1 MKQTAILFFCLII
14 LFPASVFAHPGTLDE
29 LGGHFRNSDCT
40 YLLHEPT
47 ALAKQAK
54 TKEELI
60 KLIQTYNGNERC
72 KRNLTPE
79 RIDLDGHALGGKED
93 DASLRLGRTYKAALV
108 ECVDGDTAKFRV
120 NGHVYTTRFLFI
132 DTPESTIEVEP
143 YGKEASQ
150 FTCSRL
156 QKGDIVLETDGHTL
170 FDKYQRLLAWV
181 WVGNRLLQEEIAKAG
196 LVEDFYDYGDYKY
209 EQRIREAYE
218 EARRNG
224 VGMYS
229 GRSAAENEGAAS
241 ETKPGST
248 PNTERKTAPNTEPQ
262 TEEETDKT
270 DRAPRREQDAAASEP
285 SSGLVLYTLLGA
297 AAAAAVYWLIRQ
309 RK

>member
-1 MKQTAILFFCLII
+1 MKRMMIMIVCLVLMAPIY
-14 LFPASVFAHPGTLDE
+14 AAAHRGELDE

-54 TKEELI
+54 TKEELVQ
-60 KLIQTYNGNERC
+60 LIQKYNGNERC
-72 KRNLTPE
+72 KRNLTPD
-79 RIDLDGHALGGKED
+79 RIDLDGHALGGKEG
-93 DASLRLGRTYKAALV
+93 DASLRLGQTYKAALV
-108 ECVDGDTAKFRV
+108 GCVDGDTAKFRV

-156 QKGDIVLETDGHTL
+156 QKGDIVLETDGNTL

-181 WVGNRLLQEEIAKAG
+181 WVDGRLLQEEIAKAG

-209 EQRIREAYE
+209 EDRVRAALNEAK
-218 EARRNG
+218 RTG
-224 VGMYS
+224 TGMY
-229 GRSAAENEGAAS
+229 GRGAAD
-241 ETKPGST
+241 EKPT
-248 PNTERKTAPNTEPQ
+248 PNGADHPPDGNTPSNEKSAGSPAADQPSASDQEAAP
-262 TEEETDKT
+262 K
-270 DRAPRREQDAAASEP
+270 DRAGHPVVYA
-285 SSGLVLYTLLGA
+285 LLGLLA
-297 AAAAAVYWLIRQ
+297 AAALYWFVR
-309 RK
+309 RGT

>member
-1 MKQTAILFFCLII
+1 MKRMMIMIVCLVLMAPIY
-14 LFPASVFAHPGTLDE
+14 AAAHRGELDE

-54 TKEELI
+54 TKKELVQ
-60 KLIQTYNGNERC
+60 LIQKYNGNERC
-72 KRNLTPE
+72 KRNLTPD
-79 RIDLDGHALGGKED
+79 RIDLDGHALGGKEG

-108 ECVDGDTAKFRV
+108 GCVDGDTAKFRV

-156 QKGDIVLETDGHTL
+156 QKGDIVLETDGNTL

-181 WVGNRLLQEEIAKAG
+181 WVDGRLLQEEIAKAG

-209 EQRIREAYE
+209 EDRVRAALNEAK
-218 EARRNG
+218 RTG
-224 VGMYS
+224 TGMY
-229 GRSAAENEGAAS
+229 GRGAAD
-241 ETKPGST
+241 EKPT
-248 PNTERKTAPNTEPQ
+248 PNGADHPPDGNTPSNEKPAGSPAADQPSASDQEAAP
-262 TEEETDKT
+262 K
-270 DRAPRREQDAAASEP
+270 DRAGHPVVYA
-285 SSGLVLYTLLGA
+285 LLGLLA
-297 AAAAAVYWLIRQ
+297 AAALYWFVR
-309 RK
+309 RGT